1 MSFNSDVLYVKSLI
15 NLRPK
20 ERCSGECFVNYLKI
34 MLLISFQPSVRLRS
48 SVEDFEKGIEPYT
61 KVTTVQLLNL
71 PGCILLQGY
80 HQSSTVKRK

>member
-1 MSFNSDVLYVKSLI
+1 
-15 NLRPK
+15 
-20 ERCSGECFVNYLKI
+20 

-80 HQSSTVKRK
+80 HQFSTVKRKQTDRQTNKQTNKHNSQKIIDPGW